1 MKITLLTGKT
11 FDIQAALGFEIK
23 VVRSPLAK
31 RLTLRIDSKERLPVL
46 TLPPRCS
53 EKRAVDFVKSH
64 EAWIKK
70 TLEQLAPGRLFQDGE
85 TVSLFG
91 RDYVICHRPDL
102 RCGVRLEE
110 DRIFVSGGKEFL
122 HRRLCDFIK
131 KQAAAEF
138 FSRSKILAD
147 RLGCRLNGVA
157 VKDTKS
163 RWGSCSNRGNINYNW
178 RIALAPAFVIDYL
191 MAHECAHLRHQNHSS
206 AFWNCVRELCPD
218 YKKGRLWLKAKGR
231 DLYIFN

>member
-23 VVRSPLAK
+23 VIRSPLAK
-31 RLTLRIDSKERLPVL
+31 RLTLRVDSKERLPVL

-53 EKRAVDFVKSH
+53 EKKAVAFVKSH
-64 EAWIKK
+64 EVWLKK
-70 TLEQLAPGRLFQDGE
+70 TLEQLPPERSFQDGE
-85 TVSLFG
+85 TLSLFG
-91 RDYVICHRPDL
+91 RDYTVRHRPDL

-110 DRIFVSGGKEFL
+110 NCIFVSGSKEFL

-138 FSRSKILAD
+138 LSRSKTLSE
-147 RLGCRLNGVA
+147 RLGCYLNGVTI
-157 VKDTKS
+157 KDTKS

-178 RIALAPAFVIDYL
+178 RIALAPDFVIDYL
-191 MAHECAHLRHQNHSS
+191 MAHECAHLRHQDHSP

-218 YKKGRLWLKAKGR
+218 YKKGRLWLKNQGR
-231 DLYIFN
+231 SLYLFR